1 MLIDARHI
9 KRSYALDGVVIPA
22 CNDITL
28 AIEEGEFVA
37 IMGASGSGKST
48 FMNIVGCLDRPTE
61 GCYLLDSED
70 TSKLDSNALAHIRN
84 RKIGFVF
91 QQFNLLERM
100 TSLANVELPLIYGG
114 VPRKTRLSRA
124 AKALERVGL
133 GDRANHRP
141 NQLSGGQQQRVAV
154 ARALVNSPKLLLA
167 DEPTGA
173 LDSRTSEEL
182 IDLFKQFNREGMTI
196 VLVTHELEVAK
207 HAARIIRFQDGRI
220 LS

>member
-1 MLIDARHI
+1 M
-9 KRSYALDGVVIPA
+9 
-22 CNDITL
+22 
-28 AIEEGEFVA
+28 
-37 IMGASGSGKST
+37 
-48 FMNIVGCLDRPTE
+48 
-61 GCYLLDSED
+61 
-70 TSKLDSNALAHIRN
+70 
-84 RKIGFVF
+84 F

-114 VPRKTRLSRA
+114 VPRKTRLPRA
-124 AKALERVGL
+124 ARALERVGL

-196 VLVTHELEVAK
+196 VLVTHEFEVAK

>member
-1 MLIDARHI
+1 VLIDARHI

-28 AIEEGEFVA
+28 CIEEGEFVA

-61 GCYLLDSED
+61 GCYLLDNED
-70 TSKLDSNALAHIRN
+70 TSKLPCNALAHIRN

-91 QQFNLLERM
+91 QQFNLIERM

-114 VPRKTRLSRA
+114 VPRKTRLARA

>member
-1 MLIDARHI
+1 VLIDARHI

-70 TSKLDSNALAHIRN
+70 TSKLDSNSLAHIRN

-114 VPRKTRLSRA
+114 VARKTRLLRA

-133 GDRANHRP
+133 GARANHRP

-182 IDLFKQFNREGMTI
+182 IELFKQFNREGMTI
-196 VLVTHELEVAK
+196 VLVTHEFEVAK

>member
-70 TSKLDSNALAHIRN
+70 TSKLNSNALAHIRN

>member
-124 AKALERVGL
+124 AKALERVGI